1 MAFRIWTAT
10 ALSVPLSLLL
20 LSFLGTT
27 GGVGT
32 PLVVLLVF
40 FGLFFV
46 GSGWLASQV
55 VLRLMP
61 SVLQEAGIWERNGD
75 TTKAEK
81 AYRKAMSLYN
91 SFLISPGDRRRGM
104 PALVSRVARMY
115 AAQTDIQPAAG
126 EFMEGYLHTYPTD
139 GEIAENWLQTQEY
152 KGGLEPRQ
160 QDLAARIGDAHRDRT
175 DIQLILAR
183 LYLMAQRTD
192 FPALQTYRR
201 AMNSPRAQSSAMA
214 TSISGVFIQE
224 GRCDEWALP
233 VYLQAAEQQSPSEAL
248 RCGLAA
254 CLRWILPSGRNA
266 DLLHRTRTI
275 LGPID
280 EDTLARMSSGFV
292 PPTGSYSQHE
302 NMETLGGTAGRP
314 LLAVVTNGMR
324 KTGAALGRIGHDLR
338 TMVAESLQRSPGLRR
353 TLIWGLIAGLGM
365 LALVSLVNTVSYL
378 TPTPAPEAPPV
389 NPPPLVETTPPV
401 KPMPYTL
408 QVAAYLK
415 PEHAEHYLGNLRQ
428 QSLDAHIVQA
438 YGNEKTWY
446 QVRIG
451 HFPDKQA
458 AREYGAGLKAKG
470 LIEDFYVAKRP
481 SP

>member
-20 LSFLGTT
+20 LSFLDTN
-27 GGVGT
+27 GGVAA
-32 PLVVLLVF
+32 PLAVLLVF
-40 FGLFFV
+40 FGVFFV

-55 VLRLMP
+55 VLRMMP
-61 SVLQEAGIWERNGD
+61 SVLHEAGIWERNGD

-91 SFLISPGDRRRGM
+91 SCLISPGNRRRGM
-104 PALVSRVARMY
+104 PALASRVARMY

-126 EFMEGYLHTYPTD
+126 EFMEGYLHTYPAD
-139 GEIAENWLQTQEY
+139 GEIAQNWLQMQEY
-152 KGGLEPRQ
+152 KGGLEPHQ
-160 QDLAARIGDAHRDRT
+160 QDLATRIGEAHHDRT
-175 DIQLILAR
+175 EIQLILAR
-183 LYLMAQRTD
+183 LYLIAKRTD

-201 AMNSPRAQSSAMA
+201 AMISPRAQSSAMA
-214 TSISGVFIQE
+214 ASLSGLFIQE

-233 VYLQAAEQQSPSEAL
+233 VYLQAAEQQSPSEEL

-254 CLRWILPSGRNA
+254 CLRWVLPSGRNA
-266 DLLHRTRTI
+266 ELLHRTRTI

-280 EDTLARMSSGFV
+280 DGTLARMTSGFV
-292 PPTGSYSQHE
+292 PPTGGYAQHQTL
-302 NMETLGGTAGRP
+302 ETPRGAVGRNP
-314 LLAVVTNGMR
+314 LSHVTNGLKKA
-324 KTGAALGRIGHDLR
+324 KTVLGRIRHDLR
-338 TMVAESLQRSPGLRR
+338 TVVAESLRRSPGLRR
-353 TLIWGLIAGLGM
+353 ALIWGLIAGLGV
-365 LALVSLVNTVSYL
+365 LALVFLVNTVSYL
-378 TPTPAPEAPPV
+378 APRPAPEPPPVAPPPSV
-389 NPPPLVETTPPV
+389 VIAPPAT
-401 KPMPYTL
+401 PMPYTL

-415 PEHAEHYLGNLRQ
+415 PEHAEHYLEKLRRQ
-428 QSLDAHIVQA
+428 TLDAYIIQA
-438 YGNEKTWY
+438 HGNEKTWY

-458 AREYGAGLKAKG
+458 AREYGSGLKGKG